1 MILSDKSL
9 TRLVESDNLVCNGIM
24 YNIQPASI
32 DLRLNED
39 ITLPPLTLM
48 LGSTIE
54 YINMPIK
61 YAGRVEGKSSWG
73 RLGLM
78 IHVSAGF
85 IDPGFHGNIT
95 LELFNCSTKGLQL
108 KRGMNIC
115 QMCVEE
121 LDSVPEYVYGE
132 CHNHYQ
138 GQIGVT
144 ESVLKEWSKE

>member
-1 MILSDKSL
+1 
-9 TRLVESDNLVCNGIM
+9 M
-24 YNIQPASI
+24 YNIQPASV

-85 IDPGFHGNIT
+85 IDPGLNTAF
-95 LELFNCSTKGLQL
+95 
-108 KRGMNIC
+108 
-115 QMCVEE
+115 
-121 LDSVPEYVYGE
+121 Y
-132 CHNHYQ
+132 
-138 GQIGVT
+138 
-144 ESVLKEWSKE
+144 